1 MSHSPLWRL
10 LLIFIL
16 SPSRRVRFYGN
27 GCSCQWVSSSSQI
40 VMNLWKWFWVNCRLT
55 YTVCR
60 SYWNVHRVYTG
71 NFPVLVWTCEILI
84 DLPMFLL
91 MGRAWFREF
100 LIRNYKC
107 PISWHSSI
115 WLVWVLLPLFCDRFV
130 MDWYSPCLEEEGA
143 DSVSGL

>member
-10 LLIFIL
+10 LLIFVL
-16 SPSRRVRFYGN
+16 SPSRRVLFFGN

-40 VMNLWKWFWVNCRLT
+40 VMDLWKWFWVNCRLT

-60 SYWNVHRVYTG
+60 SCWNVHSLYRKFPSTG
-71 NFPVLVWTCEILI
+71 MDAWNSYCFTYV
-84 DLPMFLL
+84 FAY

-100 LIRNYKC
+100 SFRKC

-130 MDWYSPCLEEEGA
+130 VDWYSPYVEEEGA